1 MTRPRH
7 TVLRGASLQRLA
19 PEIGPDFPHVPSPP
33 GLLPVALWRSQP
45 FQRKERFAVKRKKG
59 QESAPASCERAVSG
73 FIRFNLEISVPFR
86 YAPQLELFPQNECRG
101 SRSLREPRAFVP
113 PRAAAEA
120 RDLNLGGLREQKK
133 Q

>member
-1 MTRPRH
+1 MKWKT
-7 TVLRGASLQRLA
+7 
-19 PEIGPDFPHVPSPP
+19 
-33 GLLPVALWRSQP
+33 
-45 FQRKERFAVKRKKG
+45 G

-73 FIRFNLEISVPFR
+73 FIRFHLEISVPFR

-101 SRSLREPRAFVP
+101 PRAFVP
-113 PRAAAEA
+113 PHAAAEA